1 VSGVGANEVALEP
14 SSARVPAQSLA
25 PARERREL
33 REAARG
39 SREATEAVVRRYWP
53 IAYRTAYLIVHDPGE
68 AEEVAQEALLSA
80 LGAMRRFDRRRHFHP
95 WLHRIVVNKA
105 LDSIRAY
112 RGRPET
118 VELGSQRDV
127 AAPKGPPPVPPEL
140 GAALLELD
148 PTDRAI
154 VVLRHLFDYR
164 AGEIGQMVGL
174 SATGV
179 RTRLQRAL
187 DRLRTTLEETQN
199 EP

>member
-1 VSGVGANEVALEP
+1 MSGAGANEAALHS
-14 SSARVPAQSLA
+14 SSARVPAESLA
-25 PARERREL
+25 PAGERREL

-39 SREATEAVVRRYWP
+39 SPEATEAVVRRYWP

-105 LDSIRAY
+105 LDSLRTN
-112 RGRPET
+112 RGRPEAL
-118 VELGSQRDV
+118 ELGSV
-127 AAPKGPPPVPPEL
+127 AAPKGPEPVPSEL

-154 VVLRHLFDYR
+154 VVLRHLFEYR
-164 AGEIGQMVGL
+164 AGEIGEMVDL
-174 SATGV
+174 SATAV

-187 DRLRTTLEETQN
+187 DRLRTTLEATKN